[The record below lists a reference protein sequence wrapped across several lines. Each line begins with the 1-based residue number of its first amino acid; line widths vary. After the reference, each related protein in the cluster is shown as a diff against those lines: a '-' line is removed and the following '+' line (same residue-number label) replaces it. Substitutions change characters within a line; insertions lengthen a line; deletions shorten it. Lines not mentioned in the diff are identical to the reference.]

1 MKTIIF
7 FKIKFEYKIIITSV
21 LKLTTLDFYI
31 INYKAKKEK
40 ENSYSSQRILSSLE
54 SSQNSQPNL
63 TIGLL
68 NDMLSINNKEVAS
81 HVESRHNSAKISL
94 STSYVDFVMKGNSN
108 TSENSKVNSISL
120 NEDNNINNENEINK
134 LSNNYSYDIEHTPN
148 SNIPKI
154 K

>member
-1 MKTIIF
+1 M
-7 FKIKFEYKIIITSV
+7 
-21 LKLTTLDFYI
+21 TTLDFYI

-54 SSQNSQPNL
+54 SSQNSEPNL

-68 NDMLSINNKEVAS
+68 NDMLSINNKEVSS
-81 HVESRHNSAKISL
+81 HVESRHNSEKISL

-134 LSNNYSYDIEHTPN
+134 LSNN
-148 SNIPKI
+148 
-154 K
+154 